1 MALLPSDDPNIMVYD
16 TICHATQVRQSDADT
31 LSRSSDLMIVV
42 GGKQIIKPDSGTDKD
57 FLHLGQLSQLPENV
71 QIFRMVGVNCR
82 TNLRSKAFL
91 ALAKPFCQLLFAGWS
106 TEVCRRPTNIMNIA
120 LKVGHFCNLLCL
132 F

>member
-1 MALLPSDDPNIMVYD
+1 MF
-16 TICHATQVRQSDADT
+16 
-31 LSRSSDLMIVV
+31 RSNFQLTAGVFPYQFPKKSVV
-42 GGKQIIKPDSGTDKD
+42 WVGKQIIKSDTGTDKD

-91 ALAKPFCQLLFAGWS
+91 ALAKSLCQLLFTRWS
-106 TEVCRRPTNIMNIA
+106 TEVCRRSTNIMNIA

>member
-1 MALLPSDDPNIMVYD
+1 MF
-16 TICHATQVRQSDADT
+16 
-31 LSRSSDLMIVV
+31 RSNFQLTAGMFPYQFPKKSVIWV
-42 GGKQIIKPDSGTDKD
+42 GKQIIKSDTGTDKD

-106 TEVCRRPTNIMNIA
+106 TEVCRRPTNIVNIS
-120 LKVGHFCNLLCL
+120 LKVGHFCNLLC
-132 F
+132 FF